1 MLYGFHLLPRYFQN
15 FTDDIAGSIVDEYQN
30 DIPYPDDL
38 PQEIHRWTT
47 LTSNKEIGSKCTI
60 ELAITHTQFYPNIR
74 QIQWWIQ
81 GGGRGRRIIS
91 QAYIL
96 TYVFQGYLTSRYGF

>member
-1 MLYGFHLLPRYFQN
+1 MLYGFYLLPRYFQN
-15 FTDDIAGSIVDEYQN
+15 LTDDIVGSIVDEYQN

-38 PQEIHRWTT
+38 PQEVHRWTT

-74 QIQWWIQ
+74 QILLLLLALPVGSCSCERSFSALRQ
-81 GGGRGRRIIS
+81 
-91 QAYIL
+91 
-96 TYVFQGYLTSRYGF
+96 